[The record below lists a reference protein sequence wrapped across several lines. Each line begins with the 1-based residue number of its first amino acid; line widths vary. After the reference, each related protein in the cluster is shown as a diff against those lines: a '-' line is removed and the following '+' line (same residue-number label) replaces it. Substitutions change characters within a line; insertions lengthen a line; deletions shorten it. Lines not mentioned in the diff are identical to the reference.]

1 MSDRFASKLP
11 SQRQLRVGEELR
23 DLISM
28 ALRRADFRDPVL
40 MDVNLTVTEV
50 SVSPDLKNCTAY
62 VIPLGGGFDATMI
75 KALNKASSYLRS
87 SVAREI
93 TTRHT
98 PRINFAYD
106 KSFDTGQKIDDLLNS
121 DAVRRDLVK
130 PETDTPQ
137 TETPQTETL

>member
-1 MSDRFASKLP
+1 MNDKFASKMP

-23 DLISM
+23 DLIST

-40 MDVNLTVTEV
+40 LDINLTVTEV

-62 VIPLGGGFDATMI
+62 VVPLGGGFDGDMI

-87 SVAREI
+87 AVARDI

-98 PRINFAYD
+98 PRITFAYD
-106 KSFDTGQKIDDLLNS
+106 KSFDTGQKIDNLLNS
-121 DAVRRDLVK
+121 DAVRRDLEK
-130 PETDTPQ
+130 PQTDTSADVV
-137 TETPQTETL
+137 